1 MFVMYNQR
9 QCSAEK
15 NSKYFKLSGE
25 NIKRFLNSL
34 MKEKKTRLK

>member
-15 NSKYFKLSGE
+15 YFKYFKLSGE
-25 NIKRFLNSL
+25 NIKGFLNSL
-34 MKEKKTRLK
+34 MKEKKRG